1 MLMEGMTNGGDKPS
15 WKNFSG
21 AMIRHAVDEAMGAL
35 PAQDNDLVKLAYFGG
50 LSNREIA
57 QSVGM
62 NESTVQRRLSRALD
76 AISDYIER
84 GRSFGR
90 RAFYAL
96 MLWLSVRW
104 VGDATHHVVQA
115 AAVMSAAAVIAVH
128 PVVPVAHGAAPV
140 NPVPKHAV
148 LGQAFAQGP
157 AAPSRPSPSLAG
169 AATDKAKPPPVG
181 VPQIRLPVQ
190 VPPVPVQIP
199 PVQVP
204 PLPAKLPLH

>member
-1 MLMEGMTNGGDKPS
+1 MLIEDMANGGEKPS

-21 AMIRHAVDEAMGAL
+21 AMIRHAVDEAMRAL

-57 QSVGM
+57 RSVGM
-62 NESTVQRRLSRALD
+62 NEATVQRRLSRALD

-115 AAVMSAAAVIAVH
+115 AAVMSAATIIAVH
-128 PVVPVAHGAAPV
+128 PVVPATHGATPG

-148 LGQAFAQGP
+148 AGQAPAQGP

-169 AATDKAKPPPVG
+169 AATDKAKPPSVS
-181 VPQIRLPVQ
+181 VPQINLPVQ
-190 VPPVPVQIP
+190 VPPA

-204 PLPAKLPLH
+204 PAPAKLPLH